1 MSTAVAYDIRIDQ
14 QAWHREPRHTKV
26 TLRHTWVCTQVNC
39 NGVNH
44 VWQCSAH

>member
-1 MSTAVAYDIRIDQ
+1 MSTAVAYDIRTDQ
-14 QAWHREPRHTKV
+14 DWHREPRHTME

-44 VWQCSAH
+44 VWRCSEH